1 MNRTGQIL
9 YFAGMACFL
18 IVAAL
23 SAIIGLWISAFAAL
37 LFGVLYAISG
47 HYLIGRIWR
56 DDAPKSR
63 VRPVRRRRR

>member
-1 MNRTGQIL
+1 MG
-9 YFAGMACFL
+9 CFV

-37 LFGVLYAISG
+37 VLGVLYAVSG
-47 HYLIGRIWR
+47 HYLIGRVWR
-56 DDAPKSR
+56 DEAPKPR